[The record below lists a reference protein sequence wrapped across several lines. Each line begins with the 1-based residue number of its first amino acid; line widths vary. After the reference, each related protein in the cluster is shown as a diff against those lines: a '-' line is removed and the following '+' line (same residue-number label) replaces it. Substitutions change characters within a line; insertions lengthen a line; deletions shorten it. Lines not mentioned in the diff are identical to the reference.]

1 LPHRIIQGFL
11 VTDCDF
17 YCYTIW
23 KVIDYTDIIEKA
35 KAGDS
40 EAFGLVYAELYTPVF
55 KYIYARSRDKEL
67 SENIT
72 NDVFMRFYTSIAVYK
87 TQKETPLSYLFTIAR
102 NLLIN
107 YAKKKRP
114 RPLEEG
120 ELESAISPG
129 LNQLEKSELSGD
141 VTNMLEALTQI
152 QRDQREVIELKYL
165 SELSNKEI
173 AEMLGKTEAN
183 IRQLESRGLRKLR
196 DQLENHV

>member
-1 LPHRIIQGFL
+1 
-11 VTDCDF
+11 
-17 YCYTIW
+17 
-23 KVIDYTDIIEKA
+23 VIDYTDIIEKA
-35 KAGDS
+35 KAGDQN
-40 EAFGLVYAELYTPVF
+40 AFGLVYTELYTPVF

-72 NDVFMRFYTSIAVYK
+72 NDVFMRFYTSIDIYK

-114 RPLEEG
+114 RPLEDG
-120 ELESAISPG
+120 ELETAASPG
-129 LNQLEKSELSGD
+129 LNQLESSELAGD
-141 VTNMLEALTQI
+141 VTEMLEALTYI

-173 AEMLGKTEAN
+173 AEMLGKSEAN
-183 IRQLESRGLRKLR
+183 VRQLESRGLRKLR
-196 DQLENHV
+196 EQLEKHV